1 MYKKVNQETGQQST
15 DSSKG
20 RNFSFTRK
28 KKIIDKNQGEYV
40 DYEELD

>member
-1 MYKKVNQETGQQST
+1 MNQEAGQQSS
-15 DSSKG
+15 DSTRQSS
-20 RNFSFTRK
+20 FSFTRR